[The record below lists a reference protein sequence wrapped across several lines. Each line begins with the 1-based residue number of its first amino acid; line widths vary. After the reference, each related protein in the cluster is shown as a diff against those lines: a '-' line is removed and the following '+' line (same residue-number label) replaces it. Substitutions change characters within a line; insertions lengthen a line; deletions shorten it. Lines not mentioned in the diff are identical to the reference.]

1 MFAGILLLLLL
12 LPFLMLSILT
22 FHDFP
27 HHNIQQ
33 EFCFNPKL
41 ASIIGV
47 YSGLG
52 KVMPIW
58 RGGGINQKLLLNF
71 ARRSAAGDWIHV
83 FPEGM
88 HASLSLSYLFTHVA
102 PFWSSLMTLK

>member
-71 ARRSAAGDWIHV
+71 ARRSAAGSQCQPRRDADRAV
-83 FPEGM
+83 AAGREPCAAA
-88 HASLSLSYLFTHVA
+88 ASRGA
-102 PFWSSLMTLK
+102 R